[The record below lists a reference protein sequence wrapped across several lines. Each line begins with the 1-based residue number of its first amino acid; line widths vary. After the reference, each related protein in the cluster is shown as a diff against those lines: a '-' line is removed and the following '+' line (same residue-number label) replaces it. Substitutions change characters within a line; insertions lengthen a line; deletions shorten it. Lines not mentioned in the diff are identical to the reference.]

1 MTDSRLRGEWLNSM
15 KFDDLSDVA
24 WRVFTGAL
32 MWCNENGTDGF
43 VPTRYLKMLHPD
55 GTRADAYAEL
65 VSASLWEQLPSGYRL
80 QGWSGALGQSTAN
93 EVETYKAN
101 ARERQQRW
109 RDREREKKA
118 KRVGF
123 TDSPRDV
130 TRYETS
136 DVTENVGTGTGTGT
150 GEAQDKGT
158 ENWFVNEATG
168 EIKDED
174 SNPVPASQVTTWDVA
189 PIGRSCPV
197 CGKPMGGY
205 PASMNVCESQDDR
218 HNKYRAASAA

>member
-15 KFDDLSDVA
+15 KFDDLSDSA
-24 WRVFTGAL
+24 WRVFTSAL

-55 GTRADAYAEL
+55 GIKADAHAEL

-123 TDSPRDV
+123 TDSLRDV
-130 TRYETS
+130 TRYETG
-136 DVTENVGTGTGTGT
+136 DVTENVGTGEGE

-168 EIKDED
+168 EVKDED
-174 SNPVPASQVTTWDVA
+174 SNPVPAAWGARTC
-189 PIGRSCPV
+189 RV
-197 CGKPMGGY
+197 CGTEI
-205 PASMNVCESQDDR
+205 PADSPVPWCPKQDDE
-218 HNKYRAASAA
+218 HNNYRVQAA